1 MEHEFYI
8 ILIPIVLCVMDV
20 LSGYAAA
27 MKRGELNSSV
37 MREGLWNKMGEILAI
52 ALAKVCDFC
61 LCVYGANFLEVTI
74 NTPLCEVVCG
84 IVALYELTS
93 VAENIGKISPTFG
106 KWLIERIG
114 VEPYKVGLAKGV
126 AYVDSA
132 YSTADSSDS
141 VSNDSTGSVDSR

>member
-1 MEHEFYI
+1 MNNELYV
-8 ILIPIVLCVMDV
+8 ILIPIVLCVLDV
-20 LSGYAAA
+20 ISGYAAA
-27 MKRGELNSSV
+27 IKNGTLNSSV

-61 LCVYGANFLEVTI
+61 IAIYGTDFMDVTVQ
-74 NTPLCEVVCG
+74 TPLCEVVCG

-106 KWLIERIG
+106 KWLIDRVG
-114 VEPYKVGLAKGV
+114 VEPYKVGLSKGV

-132 YSTADSSDS
+132 YASDSADSSDS
-141 VSNDSTGSVDSR
+141 DSASGDMDSR